1 MIPKAG
7 LGVWTSQKIPSRSRF
22 GPYEGDITKDG
33 DEAHA
38 TGYSWQV
45 CVLLFTPYL
54 FLWHQRSKVPYSDHF
69 ISLQSV
75 HLSCF
80 PFAGAEQ

>member
-45 CVLLFTPYL
+45 CMLF
-54 FLWHQRSKVPYSDHF
+54 VPGIKD
-69 ISLQSV
+69 
-75 HLSCF
+75 
-80 PFAGAEQ
+80 AGALFVFPNLL